1 MLENWGSGK
10 KNGFVI
16 KKKKNVY
23 KIGLNW
29 IPLLYKWLVWNYKNT
44 NT

>member
-10 KNGFVI
+10 KNRFVI
-16 KKKKNVY
+16 KKKNVY

-29 IPLLYKWLVWNYKNT
+29 IPLLLQMVSLGL
-44 NT
+44 

>member
-16 KKKKNVY
+16 KKKKMFTKLDLIEYPYYIN
-23 KIGLNW
+23 G
-29 IPLLYKWLVWNYKNT
+29 
-44 NT
+44 